1 VRSPI
6 SSKLTYANVMS
17 TIAVVLAVGGATAFA
32 ATIVLPKNSVHSKQI
47 AKGAVKNSDIGK
59 DAVTGDKVK
68 ESSLGK
74 VPLAA
79 HADSADSAG
88 TAGTATNAAHAAVA
102 DALGGQGGPQL
113 TPANVVQ
120 GQNVSGYFTDTNNL
134 ELDVKGFGRFWL
146 DCKPGNIV
154 AFNLSTPLS
163 VNSPGAPKAVES
175 GVIVSNEYPLGPVE
189 TFPIDSTPEGASS
202 EYGTQNH
209 RLYVH
214 YVLGV
219 LGSTKTMELDGA
231 GFDVGTGCLGQLHA
245 SVSG

>member
-1 VRSPI
+1 VRSPV

-17 TIAVVLAVGGATAFA
+17 TVAVIVAVGGATAFA
-32 ATIVLPKNSVHSKQI
+32 AITLPKNSVHSKQI
-47 AKGAVKNSDIGK
+47 AKGAVKTSDIGK

-68 ESSLGK
+68 ESTLGK
-74 VPLAA
+74 VPLAV
-79 HADSADSAG
+79 HADSADSAA
-88 TAGTATNAAHAAVA
+88 TAASATNAAHAAVA
-102 DALGGQGGPQL
+102 DSLGTL
-113 TPANVVQ
+113 TQTNTVQ
-120 GQNVSGYFTDTNNL
+120 TQNVAGAFTDSDNL
-134 ELDVKGFGRFWL
+134 ELEVKGFGRFWL

-175 GVIVSNEYPLGPVE
+175 GVLVANEEPLDTPDI
-189 TFPIDSTPEGASS
+189 FPIDDTPEGASS
-202 EYGTQNH
+202 EYGNQGR

-214 YVLGV
+214 YALAV
-219 LGSTKTMELDGA
+219 LGSTKTMELDGG